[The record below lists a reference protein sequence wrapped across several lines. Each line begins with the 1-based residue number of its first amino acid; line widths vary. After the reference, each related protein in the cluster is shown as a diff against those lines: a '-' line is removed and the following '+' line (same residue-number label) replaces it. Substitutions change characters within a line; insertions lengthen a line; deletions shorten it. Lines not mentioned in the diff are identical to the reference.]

1 MGKTNTAFT
10 WQGTTLVK
18 PSSEQCIYL
27 CIHNAEEAA
36 RREAAAREL
45 FRKTGSFEAKYEAT
59 KAYHEQVGWRESANH
74 FRRLAVEEA
83 RETVAMEARRA
94 DMARRLEDQ
103 QREVTISLTSQ
114 PPVEVVEHPGADDD
128 GDARENPWTDIGGR

>member
-18 PSSEQCIYL
+18 PSSEQCVYL
-27 CIHNAEEAA
+27 CVHNAEEAA

-45 FRKTGSFEAKYEAT
+45 FRKTGSFQAKYEAT
-59 KAYHEQVGWRESANH
+59 KAHHEQVHWRGMAND
-74 FRRLAVEEA
+74 FRALALQEA
-83 RETVAMEARRA
+83 RETLATEARRA
-94 DMARRLEDQ
+94 DIARRLEDQ
-103 QREVTISLTSQ
+103 QRALTLSLTSQ

-128 GDARENPWTDIGGR
+128 GDARETPWTDIGGR